1 MPGVKI
7 WNSAE
12 EVPEGASPI
21 EYENEAE
28 LHRLIESNPH
38 FLPLS
43 GAPNV
48 TVLGSEV
55 TLGWGSLDVLAIE
68 STGRPVLIEV
78 KLVRNLESYRE
89 IVAQIL
95 FYAAFLR
102 GLDVDY
108 LERYRLGESIVE
120 VVEKHA
126 EVDKESFNSALQAH
140 LDRGDFRLVLALDG
154 VHPELER
161 ILAYL
166 ESITTSEVT
175 IDLVTLPMFEVNGAQ
190 TILSRRVT
198 PQLDAADEI
207 ARPTGDVT
215 PGSYAFRES
224 IVASGVTR
232 QRFEHLISWAEKMA
246 ESEKIEMTSY
256 AGASPTLVLYV
267 KQSDLVMVSILNV
280 RQEPRIAVYRPAFEC
295 HAPNSIEKVEE
306 AIAPKTIGHGNYIG
320 ETTNEALDALT
331 EAFQEVGGVLV

>member
-1 MPGVKI
+1 MSEIKV
-7 WNSAE
+7 WNSVE

-21 EYENEAE
+21 DYESEAE
-28 LHRLIESNPH
+28 LHRFIERNPQS
-38 FLPLS
+38 LPLINT
-43 GAPNV
+43 PKV
-48 TVLGSEV
+48 MVLGSEI
-55 TLGWGSLDVLAIE
+55 TLGWGRLDILAIE

-102 GLDVDY
+102 GLHVDY
-108 LERYRLGESIVE
+108 LERYRVGKSIVE
-120 VVEKHA
+120 VVERHA
-126 EVDKESFNSALQAH
+126 EVGRESFNSALQAH

-175 IDLVTLPMFEVNGAQ
+175 IDLVTLPMYEVDGAQ
-190 TILSRRVT
+190 VVLPGRIA
-198 PQLDAADEI
+198 PHLDAADEI

-224 IVASGVTR
+224 IVASGEAR
-232 QRFEHLISWAEKMA
+232 QRFEHLIAWADEMA
-246 ESEKIEMTSY
+246 NLPNIALTSF
-256 AGASPTLVLYV
+256 AGANPTLVIYAE
-267 KQSDLVMVSILNV
+267 QSDLVVVSILNV
-280 RQEPRIAVYRPAFEC
+280 RQEPRLAVYRPAFEY
-295 HAPNSIEKVEE
+295 HAPNSIERVED
-306 AIAPKTIGHGNYIG
+306 AIAPKTIGHGNHITDITS
-320 ETTNEALDALT
+320 EVLDALT
-331 EAFQEVGGVLV
+331 TAFHEVGEC